1 MLSKNDLSIS
11 RLLTPPK
18 SKIKNFGIIS
28 NVHLIYKGKLHILQ
42 ACLIGSEYPK
52 THWLI
57 ELNEFV
63 PVLSTTDEEL
73 WI

>member
-1 MLSKNDLSIS
+1 M
-11 RLLTPPK
+11 PPK
-18 SKIKNFGIIS
+18 SKIKNFEIIS

-42 ACLIGSEYPK
+42 ACLVGSEYPE

-57 ELNEFV
+57 GLNKFV
-63 PVLSTTDEEL
+63 PVLGTTDEEL